1 MEKSKATE
9 VSLKKE
15 VGKMRKF
22 LILGLISITL
32 FLRGGAVSKSKKET
46 PHLIV
51 WTSYLLKSPFI
62 ELNKEFEKIY
72 KCKIIYGRAPESTL
86 AKAINKYDF
95 SADVIVTRASTLKE
109 AETLFRR
116 IEEYK
121 PLLESRW
128 VIIYLKEKN
137 LNVSSIEDLAKP
149 GVRIGFCPKR
159 TEYNDLSAVTVAK
172 IVENAGIKEEFW
184 KNIPEK
190 VSCGG
195 VCALVLNAV
204 KAEYLDY
211 DSMDRN
217 SYYWQVYSHLLTQRA
232 DACIVDEIF
241 THLPEVKGKV
251 RIVPIASKYI
261 PSGSTTFSIGIVRY
275 SKQKELAKKYID
287 FVFSKRGRRIF
298 KKYGLNLIG
307 R

>member
-1 MEKSKATE
+1 M
-9 VSLKKE
+9 
-15 VGKMRKF
+15 MRKF
-22 LILGLISITL
+22 LILGLVLMTL
-32 FLRGGAVSKSKKET
+32 FLRGETVLAKSKKDI
-46 PHLIV
+46 PQLVV

-62 ELNKEFEKIY
+62 ELTREFEKMNN
-72 KCKIIYGRAPESTL
+72 CKVIYGRVPESTL
-86 AKAINKYDF
+86 AKAINKFDF
-95 SADVIVTRASTLKE
+95 SADVVATRASTLKE

-137 LNVSSIEDLAKP
+137 LNLSSIEDLAKP

-172 IVENAGIKEEFW
+172 IVENAGIKEGFW
-184 KNIPEK
+184 NNIPEK

-195 VCALVLNAV
+195 VCALVLSAV

-211 DSMDRN
+211 ESMDRN

-241 THLPEVKGKV
+241 THLPEVKDKV
-251 RIVPIASKYI
+251 DVVPIASKYI
-261 PSGSTTFSIGIVRY
+261 PSGSTTFSIGVVSY

-287 FVFSKRGRRIF
+287 FVFSKKGRKIF